1 MQAAGQAGIEHDEHA
16 AYLVLESVLGI
27 AWEIPAGN
35 PQKNSCIEY
44 GFAQAMAVAMML
56 RLREPLMSPPRCM
69 SFSARLMPSGRWWS
83 MVLGRHRRR

>member
-1 MQAAGQAGIEHDEHA
+1 MREPVTSTLSSEVVVPVVA
-16 AYLVLESVLGI
+16 VLADVVSCAI
-27 AWEIPAGN
+27 ASDGSKAT
-35 PQKNSCIEY
+35 
-44 GFAQAMAVAMML
+44 AMAVAMML